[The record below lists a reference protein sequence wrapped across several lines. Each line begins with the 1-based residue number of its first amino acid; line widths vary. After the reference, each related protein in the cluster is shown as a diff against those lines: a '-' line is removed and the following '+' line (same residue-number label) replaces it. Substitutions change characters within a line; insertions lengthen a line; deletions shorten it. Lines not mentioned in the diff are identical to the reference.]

1 MVRAGVVGG
10 PGEAGQYIAQSQGYF
25 AQEGIAIDFTRVDPS
40 TVFTALITGGVDVAG
55 LGVDPGVF
63 SAVQRGVDLRI
74 VATQVSSE
82 PNSNGAFFVVRKA
95 LLDSHKVQGY
105 ADMKGLTI
113 GIPAHGTSVEYLVA
127 RALEGGGLTMN
138 DVKLVVLNFPDTLA
152 ALGTGAIDM
161 GYLPEPLATIAVQNG
176 SGLKWKGVSDIV
188 PGFQIAAVVFSPTF
202 AAQRDLATRWM
213 TAYVHGIRDYND
225 AFVKNTNRSQTVE
238 AIAGALSIKPSLFDS
253 MGFAHID
260 PDGKL
265 NVASIEALTRWYVEA
280 GYLTDSVDLS
290 KAIDPTFAQAAVAKL
305 GPYH

>member
-1 MVRAGVVGG
+1 MG
-10 PGEAGQYIAQSQGYF
+10 
-25 AQEGIAIDFTRVDPS
+25 
-40 TVFTALITGGVDVAG
+40 
-55 LGVDPGVF
+55 
-63 SAVQRGVDLRI
+63 
-74 VATQVSSE
+74 
-82 PNSNGAFFVVRKA
+82 
-95 LLDSHKVQGY
+95 
-105 ADMKGLTI
+105 
-113 GIPAHGTSVEYLVA
+113 
-127 RALEGGGLTMN
+127 

-213 TAYVHGIRDYND
+213 TAYVRGIRDYND
-225 AFVKNTNRSQTVE
+225 AFVKNANRSQTVE
-238 AIAGALSIKPSLFDS
+238 AIATALSIKPPLFDS

-265 NVASIEALTRWYVEA
+265 NVGSIEELTRWYVEA
-280 GYLTDSVDLS
+280 GYLTDPVDLS